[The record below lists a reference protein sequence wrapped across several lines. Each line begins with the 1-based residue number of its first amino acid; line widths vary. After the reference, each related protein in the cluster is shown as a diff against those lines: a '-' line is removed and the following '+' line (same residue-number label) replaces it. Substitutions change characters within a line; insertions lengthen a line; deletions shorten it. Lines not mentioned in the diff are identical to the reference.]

1 MDRFL
6 IRKTI
11 AQRLILSCFV
21 LTFEFADVNA
31 QGFAKTSASGV
42 VSNVNIV
49 SNNEN
54 TSFAKLG
61 DVVTLS
67 FIASSDL
74 PTPQVTIAGHK
85 VSPSFVSYLQYAAS
99 WTMTDADSEGEIL
112 FSVAYV
118 DEAGDTLN
126 VISATTDNSK
136 VYYDMTRPA
145 SGIFSTVGSPVSS
158 PFTVSISFTEAIST
172 FDVSRIIVENATLS
186 DFDRVRNN
194 LITAVVTPIHDGRL
208 SVQIPDSTATDQA
221 GNPNIASAVLTRT
234 AISTGMFDKIYP
246 NPASTNL
253 TVKYVPAVSEKA
265 VISLVNY
272 NGITVYEKEMALD
285 GLTVTIDV
293 SGVPSGM
300 YMLFTRS
307 KDYSFYTNVV
317 VAH

>member
-11 AQRLILSCFV
+11 AHGLFLSCFILSLV
-21 LTFEFADVNA
+21 FANANA

-67 FIASSDL
+67 FTGSSDL

-85 VSPSFVSYLQYAAS
+85 VTPVVVSYLQYTVS
-99 WTMTDADSEGEIL
+99 WTMTDTDPEGQIL
-112 FSVAYV
+112 FNIAYI
-118 DEAGDTLN
+118 DNAGDTVN
-126 VISATTDNSK
+126 VVDATTDNSI
-136 VYYDMTRPA
+136 VYFDMTRPT
-145 SGIFSTVGSPVSS
+145 SGIFSTVGSPVSA
-158 PFTVSISFTEAIST
+158 PFSISISFNEAIST
-172 FDVSRIIVENATLS
+172 FDISRIIAVNATVTN
-186 DFDRVRNN
+186 FDRVRNN
-194 LITAVVTPIHDGRL
+194 LITATVTPLHDGRL
-208 SVQIPDSTATDQA
+208 TVQIPDSTATDQA
-221 GNPNIASAVLTRT
+221 GNPNTASVVLART
-234 AISTGMFDKIYP
+234 AVSTGMFDKIYP

-272 NGITVYEKEMALD
+272 GGLTVYEREMTLD

-293 SGVPSGM
+293 SNIPSGM

>member
-11 AQRLILSCFV
+11 AHGLVLSCFV
-21 LTFEFADVNA
+21 LSLVFADANA

-54 TSFAKLG
+54 TSFARLG

-74 PTPQVTIAGHK
+74 PEPRITIAGHT
-85 VSPSFVSYLQYAAS
+85 VTPIPVSYLQYTAS
-99 WTMTDADSEGEIL
+99 VTMTGLDPEGQIT
-112 FSVAYV
+112 FNIAYV
-118 DEAGDTLN
+118 NSAGDTLN
-126 VISATTDNSK
+126 EVTQTTDNSV

-145 SGIFSTVGSPVSS
+145 AGIFSTIGSPVSA
-158 PFTVSISFTEAIST
+158 PFSVSISFNEAIST
-172 FDVSRIIVENATLS
+172 FDVSRIIAVNATVS
-186 DFDRVRNN
+186 NFDRVRNN
-194 LITAVVTPIHDGRL
+194 LITAIVTPLHDGKV

-221 GNPNIASAVLTRT
+221 GNPNTASVVLSRT
-234 AISTGMFDKIYP
+234 AVSTGMFDKIYP

-253 TVKYVPAVSEKA
+253 TVKYIPAVSEKA
-265 VISLVNY
+265 VISLVSY
-272 NGITVYEKEMALD
+272 AGHTVYEKEMALD

-293 SGVPSGM
+293 SNIPSGM